1 MMTLQGMNF
10 FFLYFRGM
18 KLFSCLIYLFTIV
31 AFPDIKKILTD
42 SVLNKAGPLR
52 KEKPKRMR
60 NIMEPACT
68 GLSNYV
74 YLRTDGESDLEDI

>member
-1 MMTLQGMNF
+1 MTLQGMNF

-42 SVLNKAGPLR
+42 SVLNKGRTIEKR
-52 KEKPKRMR
+52 K
-60 NIMEPACT
+60 
-68 GLSNYV
+68 S
-74 YLRTDGESDLEDI
+74 